1 MNRQVLKKGKLIVYV
16 TIRYNE
22 LFLGRVLIEEV
33 GKAKN
38 QSAVANGSRVRHTH
52 AVSSVRHCKSR

>member
-38 QSAVANGSRVRHTH
+38 QSAVAIDSRDNHAY

>member
-22 LFLGRVLIEEV
+22 LLLGRVLIEEV

-38 QSAVANGSRVRHTH
+38 QSAAAVDSCDHHAY
-52 AVSSVRHCKSR
+52 AVSSVCHCKYR